1 VKEELIMNDFEL
13 KQAVLNYKRRYG
25 SSLTFIA
32 SGCGISR
39 EHLSRWIHHENYTV
53 SKQLKEKICKFLQNE

>member
-1 VKEELIMNDFEL
+1 MNDFEL
-13 KQAVLNYKRRYG
+13 KQAVLDFKKRYG

-39 EHLSRWIHHENYTV
+39 EHLSRWLHNEAYSISMVT
-53 SKQLKEKICKFLQNE
+53 KDKIRKFLEGGK

>member
-1 VKEELIMNDFEL
+1 MNDFEL

-32 SGCGISR
+32 SCCGVSR
-39 EHLSRWIHHENYTV
+39 EHLSRWLNNDYYKISKKVKNKIV
-53 SKQLKEKICKFLQNE
+53 SFLKNI